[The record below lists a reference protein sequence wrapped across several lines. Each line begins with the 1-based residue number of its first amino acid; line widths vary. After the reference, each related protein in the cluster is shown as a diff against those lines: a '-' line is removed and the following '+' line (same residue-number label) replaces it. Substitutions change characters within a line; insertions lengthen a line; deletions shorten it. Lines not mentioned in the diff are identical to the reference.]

1 MNIEWAKPSE
11 IEDGISAV
19 WGVKDI
25 VDTLMWRYLD
35 HPKVMTED
43 EMHNHLHAISVL
55 IDMHC
60 EKLMDTYCKV
70 YELNEYASDDV
81 KERRE
86 QILKGFADLG
96 GSQPKAK
103 KAKQKRK

>member
-35 HPKVMTED
+35 HPKVMSED
-43 EMHNHLHAISVL
+43 EMYNHLHAVSVL

-70 YELNEYASDDV
+70 YNLNEYASDEV
-81 KERRE
+81 KARRAE
-86 QILKGFADLG
+86 ILNGFVEKT
-96 GSQPKAK
+96 PRKAK
-103 KAKQKRK
+103 KK

>member
-1 MNIEWAKPSE
+1 MNIEWAKPHE
-11 IEDGISAV
+11 IEDGITAV

-25 VDTLMWRYLD
+25 VDTLTWRYLD
-35 HPKVMTED
+35 HPRQMTED

-70 YELNEYASDDV
+70 YQLNEYASDEV
-81 KERRE
+81 KAKRAE
-86 QILKGFADLG
+86 ILKGVL
-96 GSQPKAK
+96 SKPKAK
-103 KAKQKRK
+103 AKKK

>member
-1 MNIEWAKPSE
+1 MSIEWAKPHE

-25 VDTLMWRYLD
+25 VDTLIWRCMD
-35 HPKVMTED
+35 HPRPMSED
-43 EMHNHLHAISVL
+43 EMHNHLFAISTL

-70 YELNEYASDDV
+70 FNLNEYASDEA
-81 KERRE
+81 KAKRAE
-86 QILKGFADLG
+86 ILKGLADLG

-103 KAKQKRK
+103 KAKRK

>member
-25 VDTLMWRYLD
+25 VDTLIWRYLD
-35 HPKVMTED
+35 HPKVMSED

-70 YELNEYASDDV
+70 YELNEYASDEV
-81 KERRE
+81 KARRAE
-86 QILKGFADLG
+86 ILNGFVEKT
-96 GSQPKAK
+96 PRKAK
-103 KAKQKRK
+103 KK

>member
-1 MNIEWAKPSE
+1 MNIEWAKPHE

-35 HPKVMTED
+35 HPKHMTED

-70 YELNEYASDDV
+70 YQLNEYASDEV
-81 KERRE
+81 KARRAE
-86 QILKGFADLG
+86 ILNGALSK
-96 GSQPKAK
+96 PKAK
-103 KAKQKRK
+103 AKKK

>member
-1 MNIEWAKPSE
+1 MNIEWAKPHE

-25 VDTLMWRYLD
+25 VDTLIWRCMD
-35 HPKVMTED
+35 HPSPMTED
-43 EMHNHLHAISVL
+43 QMYNHLHAISVL
-55 IDMHC
+55 IDMNC

-70 YELNEYASDDV
+70 FQLNEYASDEA
-81 KERRE
+81 KAKRAEALAR
-86 QILKGFADLG
+86 LSALG

-103 KAKQKRK
+103 KAKKK

>member
-1 MNIEWAKPSE
+1 MNIEWAKPHE

-35 HPKVMTED
+35 HPRHMTED
-43 EMHNHLHAISVL
+43 QMHNHLHAISVL

-70 YELNEYASDDV
+70 YKLNEYAPDDI

-86 QILKGFADLG
+86 QILKGVLSDPKPK
-96 GSQPKAK
+96 PKAK
-103 KAKQKRK
+103 VKKK

>member
-70 YELNEYASDDV
+70 YELNEYASDEV
-81 KERRE
+81 KARRAK
-86 QILKGFADLG
+86 ILNGFVEKT
-96 GSQPKAK
+96 PRKAK
-103 KAKQKRK
+103 KK

>member
-1 MNIEWAKPSE
+1 MNIEWAKPHE
-11 IEDGISAV
+11 IEDGITAV

-35 HPKVMTED
+35 HPRHMTED
-43 EMHNHLHAISVL
+43 QMHNHLHAISVL

-70 YELNEYASDDV
+70 YQLNEYASDEV
-81 KERRE
+81 KERRA
-86 QILKGFADLG
+86 QILKGVL
-96 GSQPKAK
+96 SKPKAK
-103 KAKQKRK
+103 AKKK

>member
-1 MNIEWAKPSE
+1 MNIEWAKSHE
-11 IEDGISAV
+11 IEDGINAV

-35 HPKVMTED
+35 HPKPMTED
-43 EMHNHLHAISVL
+43 EMYNHLHAVSVL

-70 YELNEYASDDV
+70 YSLNEYASDEV
-81 KERRE
+81 KAKRAE
-86 QILKGFADLG
+86 ILNGFVEKT
-96 GSQPKAK
+96 PKKAK
-103 KAKQKRK
+103 KK

>member
-1 MNIEWAKPSE
+1 MNIQWAKPSE

-70 YELNEYASDDV
+70 YQLNEYASDEV
-81 KERRE
+81 KARRAE
-86 QILKGFADLG
+86 ILNGFVEKT
-96 GSQPKAK
+96 PKKTK
-103 KAKQKRK
+103 KK

>member
-1 MNIEWAKPSE
+1 MNIEWAKPHE

-25 VDTLMWRYLD
+25 VDTLIWRCMD
-35 HPKVMTED
+35 HPKPMTED
-43 EMHNHLHAISVL
+43 EIYNHLHAISTL
-55 IDMHC
+55 IELHC

-70 YELNEYASDDV
+70 YKLNEYAPDNV

-86 QILKGFADLG
+86 QILKGVLSD
-96 GSQPKAK
+96 PKPKTKAK
-103 KAKQKRK
+103 KK